1 MASRTAKYPTGCREY
16 LVTVFPLRIAF
27 PADNVCCDYC
37 DFCRSENAGSRFRCY
52 LTCEIL
58 PYHNSVPGA
67 RCPLDIPNP
76 QKTNESQEEK
86 EA

>member
-1 MASRTAKYPTGCREY
+1 MPSRTARYPTGCLDY
-16 LVTVFPLRIAF
+16 VYTTYAMRIAF

-37 DFCRSENAGSRFRCY
+37 DFCRAENAGTRFRCF

-58 PYHNSVPGA
+58 PYHNCAPGA
-67 RCPLDIPNP
+67 RCPLDIQNP
-76 QKTNESQEEK
+76 QKSIVQEET